1 MKIEIHI
8 SEDRRGLSLSV
19 DGGEPMPLDNFI
31 LLTKEGEKTR
41 NLVFGSTENIGRLI
55 YGLYVNSWKFEE
67 TAMREV
73 IELVAED
80 IHDIRERRITSS
92 GDAIRRL
99 M

>member
-19 DGGEPMPLDNFI
+19 DGGEPTPLDNFI

-41 NLVFGSTENIGRLI
+41 NLVFGRTENIGRLI
-55 YGLYVNSWKFEE
+55 YGLCVNSWKFDES
-67 TAMREV
+67 AMREV
-73 IELVAED
+73 LELVAED
-80 IHDIRERRITSS
+80 IHDIRERRVAESRDT
-92 GDAIRRL
+92 IRSL